1 MDKSVLWSL
10 RLGYSAKQA
19 DDIRKLGIKTFLE
32 QSFEAVPMEEMPTFI
47 KNTPKTRAEKKA
59 QSDAAKAEGDDC
71 FKEYQLLQ
79 KKNLQ
84 DFKVWWIEQ
93 MATSNRPLREKM
105 TVFWHNHF
113 VVSSKKVNML
123 YWLFEHNNLLREEA
137 FGNFRELTKKAIR
150 TNAMLFY
157 LDNTNNKK
165 GNINENLS
173 RELLELFTLGVGNYS
188 EDDIKNG
195 AKALAG
201 LNIGENGGQYLLK
214 QQDNDPIVYFGKTGL
229 YRLDAL
235 VDVIFEQPEV
245 PYLLTRKILQWFI
258 TDLPDEKLVRQYGDY
273 FRQQDFEI
281 KPLLLKIF
289 TEEALKEPT
298 GTKIKDPLLF
308 LMQLAEA
315 LDLKNV
321 TPEMINTF
329 ARQQGLDLY
338 AQYNVKGWAGGR
350 DWLTVQTYRQRIN
363 VSGGLCNGRLPDGF
377 KDPNVKKIIP
387 KWNPEMNNLEII
399 ADFKQRFL
407 VVSNPE
413 LQEDLEKILPP
424 NFNSDPENTIS
435 SISKLFE
442 FIIQSPEFQLM

>member
-1 MDKSVLWSL
+1 MDKNILWSL

-19 DDIRKLGIKTFLE
+19 DDIREIGLRTFIE
-32 QSFEAVPMEEMPTFI
+32 QSFEVAPTVEIPAFL
-47 KNTPKTRAEKKA
+47 KNTPKTTAEKKL
-59 QSDAAKAEGDDC
+59 QSNAAKAEGDDC
-71 FKEYQLLQ
+71 FKEYQMLQ
-79 KKNLQ
+79 NNNLQ
-84 DFKVWWIEQ
+84 RFKAWWIEQ
-93 MATSNRPLREKM
+93 MATSNRPLLEKM

-113 VVSSKKVNML
+113 VVSSRKVSML
-123 YWLFEHNNLLREEA
+123 YWLFEHNNLMREQA
-137 FGNFRELTKKAIR
+137 FGNFRELTKKAVR

-173 RELLELFTLGVGNYS
+173 RELLELFTLGFGNYS

-201 LNIGENGGQYLLK
+201 LHIGENDGQYLMK
-214 QQDNDPIVYFGKTGL
+214 HQDNDPIVYFGKTGV
-229 YRLDAL
+229 YHVDAL

-258 TDLPDEKLVRQYGDY
+258 TDLPDEKLVRYYGDY

-298 GTKIKDPLLF
+298 GTKIKDPLVF
-308 LMQLAEA
+308 LLQLTEA
-315 LDLKNV
+315 LDVKNI
-321 TPEMINTF
+321 TPEIINTF

-338 AQYNVKGWAGGR
+338 SQINVKGWCGGR
-350 DWLTVQTYRQRIN
+350 DWLTVQTYRQRIH
-363 VSGGLCNGRLPDGF
+363 VAGGLCNGRLPDGF
-377 KDPNVKKIIP
+377 KIPNVKKNIP
-387 KWNPEMNNLEII
+387 KWNPEKNNLEII

-424 NFNSDPENTIS
+424 DFNSDPENTVS

-442 FIIQSPEFQLM
+442 FIIQTPEFQLI